1 LIKFSNQ
8 ITSKLNLGIDL
19 GNTLAKFF
27 LFDGDKIILQQKV
40 NYSSFESKIDILIRE
55 NSDIKAIIYAD
66 VSRKIGKTLEKYSN
80 NFKMIPV
87 NSRMHLPFINSY
99 QSKGS
104 LGNDRIVLA
113 AAACKSYPKSN
124 VLVVDMGTCITY
136 DFIDEKN
143 VYQGGA
149 ISPGFVMRYKALNH
163 FTANLPIVEYKTPK
177 NPQGK
182 NTHDCIHSGVY
193 FAILDEITARI
204 EYYKKNYES
213 LTVILTGGDANK
225 LPKTLKN
232 SIFAN
237 SNFIAGGLLHLL
249 KLNIDS

>member
-1 LIKFSNQ
+1 MIKFNTQ

-27 LFDGDKIILQQKV
+27 LFDGEKIILQQKV
-40 NYSSFESKIDILIRE
+40 NHSSFESKIDALIQE
-55 NSDIKAIIYAD
+55 NSVINAIIYTD
-66 VSRKIGKTLEKYSN
+66 VMGMINKSLEKYSQDI
-80 NFKMIPV
+80 KVIPV
-87 NSRMHLPFINSY
+87 NSEMHLPFINSY
-99 QSKGS
+99 KGES
-104 LGNDRIVLA
+104 ILGSDRIVLVA
-113 AAACKSYPKSN
+113 AASKSYPKSN
-124 VLVVDMGTCITY
+124 VLVIDMGTCITF
-136 DFIDEKN
+136 DFIDKQN

-149 ISPGFVMRYKALNH
+149 ISPGFVMRYKALNN
-163 FTANLPIVEYKTPK
+163 FTANLPIVEYKTPQ
-177 NPQGK
+177 NPNGK
-182 NTHDCIHSGVY
+182 NTHDCIQSGVY
-193 FAILDEITARI
+193 FAILDEIKARI

-237 SNFIAGGLLHLL
+237 SNFIADGLIHLL